1 MHKKFY
7 IIIIDSGWP
16 TVAHEILQKSMRP
29 LKQYLGDHSLTIF
42 SEEES
47 RDFLKEHHEEIGNDP
62 IVIITDTNPKR
73 LVSEKDAEF
82 KGLRI
87 DLGKV
92 HDEDEAVKYLRQ
104 ICQLIKNEKF
114 IADVSWEE
122 RKKVAHAFIKDILG
136 DVFLKFL
143 ELMV

>member
-1 MHKKFY
+1 MKKRFY

-16 TVAHEILQKSMRP
+16 TVAHEILQKAMRP
-29 LKQYLGDHSLTIF
+29 LKHYLGEHHLIIF

-47 RDFLKEHHEEIGNDP
+47 RDFLKGHHEEINNDP
-62 IVIITDTNPKR
+62 LMIITDIDPKK
-73 LVSEKDAEF
+73 LVSKKNSEF
-82 KGLRI
+82 EGLRI

-92 HDEDEAVKYLRQ
+92 HDEDEVVKYLRQ

-114 IADVSWEE
+114 IADISWEE
-122 RKKVAHAFIKDILG
+122 RKKVAHSFIKDILG

>member
-1 MHKKFY
+1 MKKRFY

-16 TVAHEILQKSMRP
+16 TVAHEVLQKAMRP
-29 LKQYLGDHSLTIF
+29 LKHYLGDHSLIIF

-47 RDFLKEHHEEIGNDP
+47 RDFLKEHQNDIDDDP
-62 IVIITDTNPKR
+62 IMIITDVDPQK
-73 LVSEKDAEF
+73 LVSGKEGF

-92 HDEDEAVKYLRQ
+92 HDEDEVVKYLRQ
-104 ICQLIKNEKF
+104 ICQLIKNERF
-114 IADVSWEE
+114 IADISWEE

-143 ELMV
+143 ELMA